1 MKSSLDI
8 LIFMI
13 RIFLGSVSGLIAYK
27 LTRDWW
33 LALVAAATIGAMT
46 DILKRE

>member
-8 LIFMI
+8 LILMV
-13 RIFLGSVSGLIAYK
+13 RIFLGAVFGLIAYK

-33 LALVAAATIGAMT
+33 LALIAAATVGAMT